1 MNTFFLGHRVTI
13 SVKVLCFPPEEPPPS
28 RLCSAQRR
36 PQDRILWAPRPLS
49 QGSPANTQPSA
60 HPRLTPSHPAP
71 ESSLVPAPPCLGLTG
86 ESHALCRVSMMG
98 RGSGV
103 RVGSWVPPLSARCSR
118 APHGIQVLETC
129 VKNCGHR
136 FHVLVASQDFV
147 EGVLV
152 RTILPKNNPPTI
164 VHDKVLTLIQVR
176 AGSPGQAGK
185 KVPPS
190 VLLFVCLLR
199 FLSGPSCSSADRP
212 SE

>member
-49 QGSPANTQPSA
+49 QGFPASTQPSA
-60 HPRLTPSHPAP
+60 HCRLTPSYPDP
-71 ESSLVPAPPCLGLTG
+71 ESSVVPAPPCLGLTG
-86 ESHALCRVSMMG
+86 ESRTLCGVCMMG

-103 RVGSWVPPLSARCSR
+103 RVGSWVPPLPARCSR

-152 RTILPKNNPPTI
+152 RTHHRARQGAHPHPGACRQPGAGGEEGAPISAAFCLSTSVSLVGSIL
-164 VHDKVLTLIQVR
+164 LICGR
-176 AGSPGQAGK
+176 D
-185 KVPPS
+185 
-190 VLLFVCLLR
+190 F
-199 FLSGPSCSSADRP
+199 
-212 SE
+212 